1 MEKLQNIHLDE
12 VRNIYVSPKV
22 DFNAENGVCEISGES
37 FLEETSKFY
46 SPLVEWIQQYMKT
59 GRPITFNI
67 KLSYFNT
74 STSKWLLRIL
84 YLLSEYQNKAPVS
97 INWYIYKEDID
108 LVEDIEDFMED
119 VGIKINIV
127 LYENEENSDNP
138 TDTDN

>member
-1 MEKLQNIHLDE
+1 MEQLQNIHLEE
-12 VRNIYVSPKV
+12 VRNIYVSPRV
-22 DFNAENGVCEISGES
+22 DFNAQTGICEISGES

-46 SPLVEWIQQYMKT
+46 SPLVEWIQKYIRT
-59 GRPITFNI
+59 GKPITFNI

-84 YLLSEYQNKAPVS
+84 YLLSEYQTKAPVT
-97 INWYIYKEDID
+97 INWYIYKDDID

-127 LYENEENSDNP
+127 FYDSENTSDSGSSVN
-138 TDTDN
+138 